1 MRAVGA
7 QPEAGGRNP
16 DPVRDVQRS
25 GYAKDRATT
34 QHLDVRC
41 QSLIV
46 EDSFPQPIPCV
57 TGNLSLSLLSLA
69 CELGDSPLY
78 SLLEVS
84 AVTTSS

>member
-25 GYAKDRATT
+25 GDAEDRATT

-46 EDSFPQPIPCV
+46 KDSFP
-57 TGNLSLSLLSLA
+57 LSPTDTMRDG
-69 CELGDSPLY
+69 ELEPFAPSFARPFPRP
-78 SLLEVS
+78 
-84 AVTTSS
+84 